1 MMNLSGNC
9 CAEKFVVSNFCLSTE
24 AMKINTNI
32 LRMTIF
38 TNKYS
43 YYVHLLYTVAVTE
56 VGPEISLVHVDQH
69 RQQ

>member
-24 AMKINTNI
+24 AMKINQHKHFNDY
-32 LRMTIF
+32 F
-38 TNKYS
+38 YKYS
-43 YYVHLLYTVAVTE
+43 YYVHLQYTVAVTE